1 MITLDRTRLTDSLT
15 LLFLPKCAIISST
28 RMFPQEIALE
38 PPSWRQGYCFARS
51 KPIVALFLSRFSRL
65 LKDVNS
71 GDEEVCDSWK
81 S

>member
-1 MITLDRTRLTDSLT
+1 
-15 LLFLPKCAIISST
+15 
-28 RMFPQEIALE
+28 MFPQEIALE